1 MERRKN
7 KDIRVQAPK
16 MSMKIFR
23 RPKIGDTKTLIYE
36 CFSVFKNRLKK
47 QKTKLI
53 QLGLLF
59 P

>member
-7 KDIRVQAPK
+7 KDTRDQVLK
-16 MSMKIFR
+16 MFMKIFR
-23 RPKIGDTKTLIYE
+23 RPKIGDTKTLLYE